1 MADRLKISEL
11 DFDTIKNNL
20 KDFLRNQS
28 EFTDYDFEGSGL
40 SVLLD
45 ILAYNTHYQAYYLN
59 MVANESFLDTALLR
73 DSVVSHAKTLGYT
86 PASKRSST
94 ATINLTVFSGTSDPA
109 SLTIP
114 TGTQFLSNQI
124 DGKTYTFV
132 TLEDVTV
139 AKVGTDF
146 YFEGLQIHEG
156 QVNTVEYVYDE
167 SNNPKSIF
175 LIPDSGVDKA
185 TIAVTVSPAVG
196 NTSQSTYE
204 LVSDLVDING
214 NSEVY
219 FLQEEKAGRF
229 QIYFGNGTVGK
240 ALPDGAVVRIR
251 YLITNGSDANDAE
264 TFIVSQNIS
273 GFNDFDI
280 DTVAPA
286 SGGADRET
294 VDSIKY
300 LAPLQYASQNR
311 IVTKSDYEL
320 FIKKE
325 YPNVDSVSVWGG
337 EEEIP
342 PIYGKVFI
350 SIKPIG
356 GYFISE
362 TEKTRIVNEIIAP
375 KSVVS
380 IKTEIR
386 DPEFLY
392 ILTNSAVQYN
402 PNKTTLSAEAFKE
415 TIRQAIINYKTVN
428 LNTFDSKFIVSKLD
442 ETINYVD
449 TSAIIGSQTSIRVQK
464 RFEPT
469 LNDFDNYNISFN
481 IPLVKS
487 TLQNKITSTSFDVF
501 DINGVRRT
509 VAIEEVPKSDT
520 GINRIDVLD
529 PGYNFTSVP
538 TVTIEGDGVGAT
550 AVAIVEGGKIQRIDV
565 ITPGT
570 DYTQATVVITGG
582 GSGTGASATAI
593 VDVNVGTLRAIY
605 YNSAAEKQIVFPN
618 LGTIDYLI
626 GRIVMNDLKIISS
639 STSDGLVRINCVPES
654 GIIESF
660 RSTIVTVDEED
671 PAAILINLQRV

>member
-1 MADRLKISEL
+1 MADRINISEL

-40 SVLLD
+40 SILLD

-59 MVANESFLDTALLR
+59 MVANEAFLDTALLR

-86 PASKRSST
+86 PASKRASS
-94 ATINLTVFSGTSDPA
+94 ASINLTVFTDNSDPQNLTVSRGTS
-109 SLTIP
+109 
-114 TGTQFLSNQI
+114 FLSNQI

-132 TLEDVTV
+132 TLDDVTV
-139 AKVGTDF
+139 SKVGTDF
-146 YFEGLQIHEG
+146 YFENLQIYEG
-156 QVNTVEYVYDE
+156 QLNNIEFTYDE
-167 SNNPKSIF
+167 SNNPKNIF
-175 LIPDSGVDKA
+175 TIPDAGIDKS
-185 TIAVTVSPAVG
+185 TITVTVLPSG
-196 NTSQSTYE
+196 ESTSQSIYE
-204 LVSDLVDING
+204 LATDLVDITAE
-214 NSEVY
+214 SEVY
-219 FLQEEKAGRF
+219 FIQEEKSGRF

-240 ALPDGAVVRIR
+240 KLPDGAVVRVS
-251 YLITNGSDANDAE
+251 YLITNGELANAAE
-264 TFIVSQNIS
+264 TFVISQPID
-273 GFNDFDI
+273 GFTNFDI
-280 DTVAPA
+280 DTVTAA
-286 SGGADRET
+286 SGGAERET

-342 PIYGKVFI
+342 PIFGKVFI

-362 TEKTRIVNEIIAP
+362 TEKTKIINDIIEP

-392 ILTNSAVQYN
+392 VLTNSLVQYN
-402 PNKTTLSAEAFKE
+402 QNKTSLSQEAFKE
-415 TIRQAIINYKTVN
+415 TIRQAIVNYKTLN
-428 LNTFDSKFIVSKLD
+428 LDDFSSKLVVSKLD
-442 ETINYVD
+442 EAINYVD
-449 TSAIIGSQTSIRVQK
+449 TTAIIGSQTDIRVQK

-469 LNDFDNYNISFN
+469 LNEFDNYDIRFN

-487 TLQNKITSTSFDVF
+487 TLQNKISSTAFDVN
-501 DINGVRRT
+501 DVNGVRRT
-509 VAIEEVPKSDT
+509 VTIEEVPKSDT

-529 PGYNFTSVP
+529 PGYNYTSVP
-538 TVTIEGDGVGAT
+538 TVTILGNGVGAT
-550 AVAIVEGGKIQRIDV
+550 AIAIVEGGKIQRIDIV
-565 ITPGT
+565 SPGT
-570 DYTQATVVITGG
+570 DYTQATVVISGG
-582 GSGTGASATAI
+582 GGVGASATPI
-593 VDVNVGTLRAIY
+593 VDVNIGTLRAIY
-605 YNSAAEKQIVFPN
+605 YNTLAEKQIVFPN
-618 LGTIDYLI
+618 LGSIDYLS
-626 GRIVMNDLKIISS
+626 GKIVMNDLKILSS

-654 GIIESF
+654 SIIESF
-660 RSTIVTVDEED
+660 RNTIVTVDEED
-671 PAAILINLQRV
+671 PTSISITLQRV